1 MITNLIDEI
10 EQTKCDAMFDVF
22 DSLIVEYNKY
32 LEFDNVTEIF
42 QEGEILDNVK
52 ERGKNDSTF
61 LKIIKFIPRLLSELW
76 NKLKKKFKKETPEEK
91 KKREKTENNLRK
103 AAEKSSKPSKLKLFG
118 NKVIDVIK
126 KIDIKKTAIGV
137 TATVA
142 VVSSGVVVY
151 KIASPILQN
160 KKNMKEYAAAN
171 DGIIDGSA
179 ILYVNKDN
187 QVKINYSDEIKMLSP
202 KQADKLLKKT
212 KEFKKEISSID
223 SSSEGANDKYIKAYE
238 KYSKAVKDIYESKEP
253 SHYFENKW
261 YKDFTEITTEAET
274 TKSKLLEATADMKD
288 TVSKCE
294 PALQSNNEIPSTFAE
309 NLSNIN
315 ELVKDTNFIYSSI
328 NNISAILPDVDAEIS
343 ELIELKKGL
352 SQAEDMKKNADDL
365 KNQFNRRINV
375 EGGDSSID
383 AEMNK
388 LQDIIDASVSVD
400 NSNDEMEKRA
410 QKAIDKLKNIEIPEK
425 ENELQASID
434 KLKEIRET
442 KGLNKVIKDRID
454 KKISDIKSRLETID
468 QTYGHDDNE
477 DD

>member
-22 DSLIVEYNKY
+22 NSLIVEYNKY
-32 LEFDNVTEIF
+32 VEFDNVTEIF

-61 LKIIKFIPRLLSELW
+61 VKIIKFIPRLLSELW

-91 KKREKTENNLRK
+91 KKREETENKLRK

-137 TATVA
+137 SATVA

-151 KIASPILQN
+151 KITSPILKN
-160 KKNMKEYAAAN
+160 RKNMKEYAVAH
-171 DGIIDGSA
+171 DGIIDESA

-187 QVKINYSDEIKMLSP
+187 QVKINYSDKMKMLSP
-202 KQADKLLKKT
+202 KQADKLLRKT
-212 KEFKKEISSID
+212 KEFKKEIFSID

-238 KYSKAVKDIYESKEP
+238 KYSNAVKDIYESKEP

-261 YKDFTEITTEAET
+261 YKDFAEITTESTT

-288 TVSKCE
+288 AVKKCE
-294 PALQSNNEIPSTFAE
+294 PVLQSNNEITNTIGE
-309 NLSNIN
+309 NLVNIN
-315 ELVKDTNFIYSSI
+315 ELIDDTNSIYSSI
-328 NNISAILPDVDAEIS
+328 NNISAILPDIDAEIS

-352 SQAEDMKKNADDL
+352 AQAEDMKKNIDDL
-365 KNQFNRRINV
+365 KNQFNKSINI
-375 EGGDSSID
+375 EGENSSID
-383 AEMNK
+383 DEMNK
-388 LQDIIDASVSVD
+388 LKEKIDAVVSVD
-400 NSNDEMEKRA
+400 NSNDENEKQTQA
-410 QKAIDKLKNIEIPEK
+410 AIDELKKIKIPEK
-425 ENELQASID
+425 EKELNASID
-434 KLKEIRET
+434 KLKEIRKT
-442 KGLNKVIKDRID
+442 KGLNEVIKDRID
-454 KKISDIKSRLETID
+454 KKISDIESRLETIN
-468 QTYGHDDNE
+468 QTYGHDDKG
-477 DD
+477 